1 MIHIL
6 TGTYQVFSPARGWTA
21 SAIELDM
28 GCGKGRLTLELA
40 RRYPDRLVL
49 GSDVMLGR
57 LRRIDRKATR
67 AGLEN
72 LVLLRADNLDL
83 ASYLLPHACIDR
95 IHLLCPDPWP
105 KERHRIK
112 RLVTTDFVGRLARL
126 LKPGGVLHLST
137 DHLPYLADWRRILAV
152 YPSFREEPQAVA
164 DIADIQTEF
173 EVQWRAAG
181 KDVPHLAFRF
191 EPAALPQPSPA

>member
-1 MIHIL
+1 MIEIL
-6 TGTYQVFSPARGWTA
+6 TGTYQVIDPTRGRA
-21 SAIELDM
+21 SAAIELDM
-28 GCGKGRLTLELA
+28 GCGKGRLALELA
-40 RRYPDRLVL
+40 RRYPDRVVL
-49 GSDVMLGR
+49 ASDVMLGR
-57 LRRIDRKATR
+57 LRRIDRKATNR
-67 AGLEN
+67 GLTN
-72 LVLLRADNLDL
+72 LALLRADNLDL

-112 RLVTTDFVGRLARL
+112 RLVTTDFVGRLERL
-126 LKPGGVLHLST
+126 LKPGGVLHMST

-152 YPSFREEPQAVA
+152 YPSFREDASAIA

-181 KDVPHLAFRF
+181 KDVPHLAFRL
-191 EPAALPQPSPA
+191 EPG

>member
-1 MIHIL
+1 MMQIL
-6 TGTYQVFSPARGWTA
+6 TGTYQVIDPSFGRAP

-28 GCGKGRLTLELA
+28 GCGKGRLALELA

-49 GSDVMLGR
+49 GSDVMMGR
-57 LRRIDRKATR
+57 LRRLERKVTNR
-67 AGLEN
+67 RLEN

-137 DHLPYLADWRRILAV
+137 DHLPYLADWRRMLAV
-152 YPSFREEPQAVA
+152 YPSFREEPQAIA

-173 EVQWRAAG
+173 ELQWRAAG

-191 EPAALPQPSPA
+191 DPPPRA

>member
-1 MIHIL
+1 MIEIL
-6 TGTYQVFSPARGWTA
+6 TGTYQVIDPTCGRTPA
-21 SAIELDM
+21 AIELDM
-28 GCGKGRLTLELA
+28 GCGKGRLALELA

-57 LRRIDRKATR
+57 LRRLDRKVTNR
-67 AGLEN
+67 GLAN

-137 DHLPYLADWRRILAV
+137 DHLPYLADWRRILAA
-152 YPSFREEPQAVA
+152 YPSFCEDSQAIA

-173 EVQWRAAG
+173 EMQWRAAG

-191 EPAALPQPSPA
+191 EPQTQASST

>member
-1 MIHIL
+1 MIEIL
-6 TGTYQVFSPARGWTA
+6 TGTYQVIDPTRGRA
-21 SAIELDM
+21 SAAIELDM
-28 GCGKGRLTLELA
+28 GCGKGRLALELA
-40 RRYPDRLVL
+40 RRYPDRVVL
-49 GSDVMLGR
+49 ASDVMLGR
-57 LRRIDRKATR
+57 LRRIDRKATNR
-67 AGLEN
+67 GLTN
-72 LVLLRADNLDL
+72 LALLRADNLDL

-112 RLVTTDFVGRLARL
+112 RLVTTDFVGRLERL
-126 LKPGGVLHLST
+126 LKPGGVLHMST

-152 YPSFREEPQAVA
+152 YPSFREDASAIA

-181 KDVPHLAFRF
+181 KDVPHLAFRLC
-191 EPAALPQPSPA
+191 PAQPPSA